1 MFPDIWSS
9 LSSFMERYVYRYFSR
24 SDIDS
29 MRGRMQQLKAMYD
42 TQTEQLTNTRVSLE
56 LSESGIAAA
65 MGLVAERDSRIA
77 TLEAEIARL
86 QAGDTPAHSDA
97 PAIEPEA
104 VVVVQESHTDTVTAV
119 EVVPE

>member
-1 MFPDIWSS
+1 MFPDVWSS

-24 SDIDS
+24 GDIDS
-29 MRGRMQQLKAMYD
+29 MRGRMQQLKALYD
-42 TQTEQLTNTRVSLE
+42 RQSEELTATRIAMES
-56 LSESGIAAA
+56 SEAGVAAA

-86 QAGDTPAHSDA
+86 QAGDTPAHTDA
-97 PAIEPEA
+97 PVIEPDA
-104 VVVVQESHTDTVTAV
+104 VVVLQESHTDTVTAV